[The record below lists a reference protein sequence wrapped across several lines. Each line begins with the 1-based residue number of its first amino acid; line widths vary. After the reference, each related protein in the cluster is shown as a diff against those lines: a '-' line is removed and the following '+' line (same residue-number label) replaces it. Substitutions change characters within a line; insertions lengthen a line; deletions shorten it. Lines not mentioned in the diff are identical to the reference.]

1 MNTQLIHNIW
11 CVGRNYADHAQEMKA
26 EKPQKPFFFLKSGS
40 CLETSS
46 LIRLPK
52 WSNNVHHEIE
62 IAFWI
67 DENLN
72 FSHVTLALDLTA
84 RDRQAQAKEKGL
96 PWTLAKSFQGACPL
110 GTWISLQDG
119 LMQNGLL
126 PNFELSLKKN
136 QSIVQKGRSQDM
148 LFSAP
153 ILLQEIKEFFPV
165 QAHDVLLTG
174 TPAGVGPLQ
183 PHDQLEA
190 TLSSEGRT
198 LLTCLWDVE

>member
-1 MNTQLIHNIW
+1 
-11 CVGRNYADHAQEMKA
+11 
-26 EKPQKPFFFLKSGS
+26 
-40 CLETSS
+40 
-46 LIRLPK
+46 
-52 WSNNVHHEIE
+52 
-62 IAFWI
+62 
-67 DENLN
+67 
-72 FSHVTLALDLTA
+72 
-84 RDRQAQAKEKGL
+84 
-96 PWTLAKSFQGACPL
+96 
-110 GTWISLQDG
+110 
-119 LMQNGLL
+119 MQNGLL
-126 PNFELSLKKN
+126 PNFEFSLKKN